1 MFLSCLQYVWWVS
14 NAPSWFFSLQV
25 IEIVIVSFKS
35 EAIVYYSLTFS
46 LESCPANCLISILLQ
61 NYISVASY
69 LFSSVKNFFS
79 IHCPIGGLSLHNCR
93 SRSFFHRGKCI
104 LIHLLLSGRYISLLT
119 SIFGFM
125 CPNFEKKMRNHS
137 GIITNQL
144 VKKLIPIQSIK
155 NILKNIYICW
165 DMFN

>member
-125 CPNFEKKMRNHS
+125 CPNFEERNEKPFWHHYQSVSKEVDSHSIHKKH
-137 GIITNQL
+137 I
-144 VKKLIPIQSIK
+144 KKH
-155 NILKNIYICW
+155 IY
-165 DMFN
+165 MLRHV